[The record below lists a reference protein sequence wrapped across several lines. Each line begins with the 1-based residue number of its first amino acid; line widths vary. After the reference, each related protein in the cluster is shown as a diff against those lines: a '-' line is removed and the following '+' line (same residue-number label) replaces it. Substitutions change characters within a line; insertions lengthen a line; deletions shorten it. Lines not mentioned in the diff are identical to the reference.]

1 MILNS
6 WQANGANYDVRTA
19 IIYNTEV
26 LKSNLCDYND
36 AHILV
41 KGIITVTGAP
51 ETQVSSKSFTPFT
64 KCITKIDG
72 TTIDDVEDLDLV
84 IPMQNLIEYSS
95 NYSDTTRSLWFY
107 SKDEAT
113 NFDADNANN
122 NNFKTFKYKTKL
134 LGNTE
139 AQPAPNKANGILKKC
154 NNCCAIKIFT

>member
-84 IPMQNLIEYSS
+84 IPM
-95 NYSDTTRSLWFY
+95 
-107 SKDEAT
+107 
-113 NFDADNANN
+113 
-122 NNFKTFKYKTKL
+122 
-134 LGNTE
+134 
-139 AQPAPNKANGILKKC
+139 
-154 NNCCAIKIFT
+154 

>member
-84 IPMQNLIEYSS
+84 MPMYNLIEYSS
-95 NYSDTTRSLWFY
+95 NYSETTGSLWFY

-113 NFDADNANN
+113 NFKDEILKTLMI
-122 NNFKTFKYKTKL
+122 FKNKTKL
-134 LGNTE
+134 LGNTVD
-139 AQPAPNKANGILKKC
+139 QPLPNQTNGIIKKQLQC
-154 NNCCAIKIFT
+154 HQNI